1 MALRQLAS
9 KYDVERV
16 PPNAGRKRV
25 EDMFKALVQV
35 VAADGDDGERL
46 RAAYDAYQ
54 LTWPQP
60 GGAVEEEAVPAHA
73 NESSE
78 GTDWYFHAAQLTYN
92 SKSGEWA
99 STNLTELENLFSR
112 LVVFAKSLSK
122 LMDTKGTSCTLEGS
136 TLEGI
141 HCHAHI
147 YFHLGK
153 PFHRSTASPFRR
165 HPCAASA

>member
-78 GTDWYFHAAQLTYN
+78 GTDWYFHAAQL
-92 SKSGEWA
+92 S
-99 STNLTELENLFSR
+99 
-112 LVVFAKSLSK
+112 VFE
-122 LMDTKGTSCTLEGS
+122 TC
-136 TLEGI
+136 
-141 HCHAHI
+141 
-147 YFHLGK
+147 
-153 PFHRSTASPFRR
+153 
-165 HPCAASA
+165 